1 MSAPDPFFVPER
13 LLKLR
18 ENFGEKGVRWL
29 EELPERVASLERAW
43 GLVAERAFDIDG
55 CCSWV
60 APVRLADGSEA
71 VLKVGIPHDEAR
83 YEGDALRLIDGN
95 GAVRLLRASEDGYS
109 LLLERCVPG
118 TDLWTLGEEEGN
130 AVGAGVLRRLWRAPD
145 PTVPF
150 ERVSEAVD
158 RWCREV
164 PEEAPAA
171 GYDADLI
178 DRAVAL
184 GRELSDSQPRQVL
197 LHGDFHPANVL
208 AAGREPWLAIDCKPM
223 VGDPAYDLAQWLY
236 NRGRNGTATVSAI
249 RWQIAQMSELL
260 GLDPAR
266 VAGWAF
272 VKSLGWNLGPA
283 SARLLHAAIE

>member
-1 MSAPDPFFVPER
+1 MNLFVPER

-18 ENFGEKGVRWL
+18 EDFGEEGVRWL
-29 EELPERVASLERAW
+29 EELPGRVASLERAW
-43 GLVAERAFDIDG
+43 GIKAERAFDIDG

-83 YEGDALRLIDGN
+83 YEGDALRLIDGD

-130 AVGAGVLRRLWRAPD
+130 AVGAGVLRRLWREPD
-145 PTVPF
+145 PKVPF
-150 ERVSEAVD
+150 ERVSEAAD

-171 GYDADLI
+171 GYDPALI

-184 GRELSDSQPRQVL
+184 ARELAESQPRQVL

-223 VGDPAYDLAQWLY
+223 VGEPAYDLAQWLH
-236 NRGRNGTATVSAI
+236 NRGRNGTATVGAL
-249 RWQIAQMSELL
+249 RWQIAQLSELL
-260 GLDPAR
+260 DLDPAR

-272 VKSLGWNLGPA
+272 VKSLGWDLGPA
-283 SARLLHAAIE
+283 SARLLHDAMSQFGV

>member
-1 MSAPDPFFVPER
+1 
-13 LLKLR
+13 
-18 ENFGEKGVRWL
+18 
-29 EELPERVASLERAW
+29 
-43 GLVAERAFDIDG
+43 
-55 CCSWV
+55 
-60 APVRLADGSEA
+60 

-83 YEGDALRLIDGN
+83 YEGDALRLIGGN

-130 AVGAGVLRRLWRAPD
+130 AVGADVLRRLWRAPD

-223 VGDPAYDLAQWLY
+223 VGEPAYDLAQWLY

-272 VKSLGWNLGPA
+272 VKSLGWALGPA
-283 SARLLHAAIE
+283 AARLLHDAMG